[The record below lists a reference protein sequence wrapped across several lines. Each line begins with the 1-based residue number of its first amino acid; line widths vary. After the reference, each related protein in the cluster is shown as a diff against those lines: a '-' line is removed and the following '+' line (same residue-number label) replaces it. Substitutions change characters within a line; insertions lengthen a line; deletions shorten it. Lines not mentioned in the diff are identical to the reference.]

1 MVTPEE
7 CYAYWHK
14 EWNRFEGKTVRTV
27 KNFTNAKNRDYW
39 DYFEQ
44 FANLVNRNRGKIN
57 YKIFITAL
65 ADQFGGY
72 YNPCNLTKRRSLK
85 IYRSYI
91 KEKEAKN
98 NVTAVKDN
106 VIRSLKFIV
115 DYCHE
120 KRINTFNEYLQENM
134 YMIPTIIKHLDA
146 GSISVHFLAC
156 IPDFDLML
164 KSYPADVVQEFCTD
178 IKENYSVYRMKII
191 HMDNDLLT
199 KVINNHEQL
208 FNTLIKKNKER
219 NKKK

>member
-1 MVTPEE
+1 MMVTPEE
-7 CYAYWHK
+7 CYAFWHK
-14 EWNRFEGKTVRTV
+14 EWNRFENKRVRAV

-57 YKIFITAL
+57 YKIFITSL

-91 KEKEAKN
+91 KEKEANN

-106 VIRSLKFIV
+106 VFRSLKFIV
-115 DYCHE
+115 DYCQE
-120 KRINTFNEYLQENM
+120 KEIKNFNDYLCEDM
-134 YMIPTIIKHLDA
+134 YMIPTILKHLDA
-146 GSISVHFLAC
+146 GSISAHFLAC

-164 KSYPADVVQEFCTD
+164 QSYPVDVVQDFGQE
-178 IKENYSVYRMKII
+178 IKEKYSVYRMKII

-199 KVINNHEQL
+199 KVINKNEQL
-208 FNTLIKKNKER
+208 FNTLIKR